1 MLDTIFETSEGSTTL
16 SIVPLDALIC
26 IGVALILGLIISII
40 YIFTNRRKRFST
52 NFAITLVILPAMVS
66 IVIILVGSDI
76 ARAFSI
82 AGVFTLVRFRSLPGD
97 SKDIS
102 HVLFAM
108 AIGLAAGMGYIVFA
122 AVATV
127 IIGVVYFIL
136 MMTNY
141 GVIRNVEKTLRI
153 TIPENLNYQGAFD
166 DLFQE
171 FTDKIYLDKVR
182 TTNMGSMYELTYQ
195 LIFKKDADEK
205 KFIDELRCRN
215 GNLGILLCR
224 AEVVEML

>member
-1 MLDTIFETSEGSTTL
+1 
-16 SIVPLDALIC
+16 
-26 IGVALILGLIISII
+26 
-40 YIFTNRRKRFST
+40 
-52 NFAITLVILPAMVS
+52 MVS

-127 IIGVVYFIL
+127 IIGVVYYIL

-141 GVIRNVEKTLRI
+141 AVIRNVEKTLRI

-215 GNLGILLCR
+215 GNLSILLCR

>member
-1 MLDTIFETSEGSTTL
+1 MLDTIFDTAEGSTTL
-16 SIVPLDALIC
+16 KIVPVDALIC
-26 IGVALILGLIISII
+26 IGVALILGLIISAI

-108 AIGLAAGMGYIVFA
+108 AIGLASGMGYIAFA

-136 MMTNY
+136 MVTNY

-171 FTDKIYLDKVR
+171 FTDKVYLDKVR

-215 GNLGILLCR
+215 GNLSILLCR

>member
-16 SIVPLDALIC
+16 SIVPADALIC
-26 IGVALILGLIISII
+26 IGVALVLGLIISMI

-141 GVIRNVEKTLRI
+141 GVIRSVEKTLRI

-215 GNLGILLCR
+215 GNLSILLCR

>member
-1 MLDTIFETSEGSTTL
+1 
-16 SIVPLDALIC
+16 
-26 IGVALILGLIISII
+26 
-40 YIFTNRRKRFST
+40 
-52 NFAITLVILPAMVS
+52 
-66 IVIILVGSDI
+66 
-76 ARAFSI
+76 
-82 AGVFTLVRFRSLPGD
+82 
-97 SKDIS
+97 
-102 HVLFAM
+102 LFAM
-108 AIGLAAGMGYIVFA
+108 AIGLASGMGYIVFA

-215 GNLGILLCR
+215 GNLSILLCR

>member
-1 MLDTIFETSEGSTTL
+1 MLDTIFETSEGSATL
-16 SIVPLDALIC
+16 SIVPVDALIC
-26 IGVALILGLIISII
+26 IGVALVLGFIISLI
-40 YIFTNRRKRFST
+40 YIFTNRKKRFST

-127 IIGVVYFIL
+127 IIGVVYYIL

-166 DLFQE
+166 DLFRE
-171 FTDKIYLDKVR
+171 FTDKVYLDKVR

-195 LIFKKDADEK
+195 LIIKKDADEK

-215 GNLGILLCR
+215 GNLSILLCR

>member
-1 MLDTIFETSEGSTTL
+1 MLDTIFETTTGSTSL
-16 SIVPLDALIC
+16 NIEPVDALLC
-26 IGVALILGLIISII
+26 IGVALILGLIISLI
-40 YIFTNRRKRFST
+40 YIYTNRKKRFST
-52 NFAITLVILPAMVS
+52 SFAITLVILPALVS
-66 IVIILVGSDI
+66 IIILLVGSDI

-108 AIGLAAGMGYIVFA
+108 AVGLASGMGYLVFA
-122 AVATV
+122 AIITV
-127 IIGVVYFIL
+127 IVGIVYFGL
-136 MMTNY
+136 MMSNY
-141 GVIRNVEKTLRI
+141 GVLRNVEKTLRI
-153 TIPENLNYQGAFD
+153 MIPENLNYQGAFD

-195 LIFKKDADEK
+195 IIFKKNADEK

-215 GNLGILLCR
+215 GNLNILLCR
-224 AEVVEML
+224 AETVEML

>member
-1 MLDTIFETSEGSTTL
+1 MLDTIFETSEGNATL
-16 SIVPLDALIC
+16 SIVPVDALIC
-26 IGVALILGLIISII
+26 IGVALVLGFIISLI
-40 YIFTNRRKRFST
+40 YIFTNRKKRFST

-127 IIGVVYFIL
+127 IIGVVYYIL

-141 GVIRNVEKTLRI
+141 AVIRNVEKTLRI

-166 DLFQE
+166 DLFRE

-215 GNLGILLCR
+215 GNLSILLCR

>member
-1 MLDTIFETSEGSTTL
+1 MLDTIFETSEGSATL
-16 SIVPLDALIC
+16 SIVPTDALIC
-26 IGVALILGLIISII
+26 IGVALVLGLIISMI

-97 SKDIS
+97 SKDLS

-108 AIGLAAGMGYIVFA
+108 AIGLASGMGYIVFA

-215 GNLGILLCR
+215 GNLSILLCR